1 MNKSEKKMKKDV
13 DTAAER
19 CDYARMN
26 RTQTTEGGKMK
37 RYGIWRTE
45 RRARMLHCSA
55 GFVVAAGEFST
66 ASDAELFLR
75 SEMGERVGWNYEI
88 RST

>member
-1 MNKSEKKMKKDV
+1 
-13 DTAAER
+13 
-19 CDYARMN
+19 
-26 RTQTTEGGKMK
+26 MK

-75 SEMGERVGWNYEI
+75 SEMGERVGLNYEI